1 MKVQFSNA
9 MLILSVMVL
18 LGSCTVEKRLYRPG
32 LNVEWKGFKQHSNPQ
47 ESASDEWTSET
58 KTVTQQTLLLPVEN
72 ISNVAVAP
80 SVDDYKNESFQAMNA
95 KPMHLTNN
103 SKKIERIK
111 KSSRFTKSINQNITV
126 ESAFNMNTPL
136 DKRNSSQNSDDG
148 IDILYSVGGMI
159 LLAAIVTLLIIGLFI
174 GFALIIKIALSLLFL
189 LLIGFL
195 IYVLGSTLF

>member
-32 LNVEWKGFKQHSNPQ
+32 LNVEWKGFKQHSNTQ
-47 ESASDEWTSET
+47 ESASDELTAET
-58 KTVTQQTLLLPVEN
+58 KTVTQKTLLLPVEN
-72 ISNVAVAP
+72 LSNVAVAP
-80 SVDDYKNESFQAMNA
+80 AVDDFENESIQAMNA
-95 KPMHLTNN
+95 KTMHLTNN
-103 SKKIERIK
+103 SKNTERLH
-111 KSSRFTKSINQNITV
+111 KSSRITKAIGQNFSV
-126 ESAFNMNTPL
+126 ESALKMNTPL
-136 DKRNSSQNSDDG
+136 DKRMSSQNSDDG

-195 IYVLGSTLF
+195 IYVLGSALF

>member
-47 ESASDEWTSET
+47 VSASDELTSET

-103 SKKIERIK
+103 SKNRE
-111 KSSRFTKSINQNITV
+111 
-126 ESAFNMNTPL
+126 TP
-136 DKRNSSQNSDDG
+136 
-148 IDILYSVGGMI
+148 
-159 LLAAIVTLLIIGLFI
+159 
-174 GFALIIKIALSLLFL
+174 
-189 LLIGFL
+189 
-195 IYVLGSTLF
+195 